1 VQNGTLHTGD
11 VIIAGTAVGRVRVMT
26 NYKGKVV
33 KEAGPSVPVEI
44 TGLAEVPS
52 AGDIFNAVEDERL
65 AKELVEQRKHEA
77 KEEQFKN
84 YRKVTLDNLFSQ
96 IAEGE
101 MKELALIVKADV
113 QGSVGAIITSLE
125 KLETPEVKINVIH
138 SGVGTI
144 NESDVM
150 LAETSNAII
159 IGFNVRPTTA
169 VTNQAQAADVEIRL
183 YRVIYDIIDE
193 IQDAMK
199 GMLDPEYKEEV
210 LGKAVVRDTF
220 KVPGVGIIAGCY
232 VNEGIVKRNAQIR
245 LVRDGIVIHEGVISS
260 LRRFKDD
267 VREVAAGYECG
278 LGIEKYNDIKPDD
291 VIECFNMVEVERK
304 L

>member
-1 VQNGTLHTGD
+1 MPAS
-11 VIIAGTAVGRVRVMT
+11 IEAIVGRI
-26 NYKGKVV
+26 
-33 KEAGPSVPVEI
+33 P
-44 TGLAEVPS
+44 
-52 AGDIFNAVEDERL
+52 
-65 AKELVEQRKHEA
+65 
-77 KEEQFKN
+77 
-84 YRKVTLDNLFSQ
+84 
-96 IAEGE
+96 
-101 MKELALIVKADV
+101 
-113 QGSVGAIITSLE
+113 II
-125 KLETPEVKINVIH
+125 
-138 SGVGTI
+138 
-144 NESDVM
+144 
-150 LAETSNAII
+150 
-159 IGFNVRPTTA
+159 PTTA

-220 KVPGVGIIAGCY
+220 KVPNLGIVAGCY

-291 VIECFNMVEVERK
+291 VIECFDMVEIKR
-304 L
+304 